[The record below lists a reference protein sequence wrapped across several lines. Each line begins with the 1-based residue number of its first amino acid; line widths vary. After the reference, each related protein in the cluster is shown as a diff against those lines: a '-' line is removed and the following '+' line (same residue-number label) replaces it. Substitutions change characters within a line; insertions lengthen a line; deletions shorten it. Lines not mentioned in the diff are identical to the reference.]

1 MWYTAS
7 EENQLL
13 VYWVFGQVYQ
23 SGIPSEI
30 HVQTLFLRRENM
42 DAVLSIKLDSEFK
55 ARLQKNA
62 DNEGISLGEYVRS
75 LLKEHLEGNV
85 RMDLL
90 LQEMQE
96 NIVQLSG
103 MLSIMQAY
111 NTSVYAVLMG
121 RTNPTFKSPE
131 EKKEAVRIRDKAKE
145 DLKLL
150 LSTASKDV
158 ISGENV
164 WGTVKV
170 DENA

>member
-1 MWYTAS
+1 
-7 EENQLL
+7 
-13 VYWVFGQVYQ
+13 
-23 SGIPSEI
+23 
-30 HVQTLFLRRENM
+30 M

-62 DNEGISLGEYVRS
+62 DNEGISLGEYVRN

-85 RMDLL
+85 RIDLL

-121 RTNPTFKSPE
+121 RTAQNFDNVGQMIVAKNQ
-131 EKKEAVRIRDKAKE
+131 RDKAKD
-145 DLKLL
+145 DLKIL
-150 LSTASKDV
+150 LSEASKDV

-164 WGTVKV
+164 WGAV
-170 DENA
+170 EEEG